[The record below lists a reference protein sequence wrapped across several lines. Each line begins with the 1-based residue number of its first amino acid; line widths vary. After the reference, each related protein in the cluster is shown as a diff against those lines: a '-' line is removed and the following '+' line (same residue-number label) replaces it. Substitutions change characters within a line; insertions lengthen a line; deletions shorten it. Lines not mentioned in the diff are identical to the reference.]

1 MWKRLACI
9 LLLCVLFASVP
20 LFGHTT
26 HGAEITEPE
35 IVTMSRAQYNR
46 LKEIMNQQE
55 ADLNLQEEKLNELK
69 KNSTQQSTD
78 LIACQKELIQLKAE
92 LNQTKEQLVNAKKSI
107 NDAEVALQKQK
118 ESLQTLTAKIKKVE
132 HAQVVAKR
140 QRDLFAGIALIAV
153 GKLVL

>member
-69 KNSTQQSTD
+69 GSSTQQSTE
-78 LIACQKELIQLKAE
+78 LIDCQKELIQLKAE
-92 LNQTKEQLVNAKKSI
+92 LNQ
-107 NDAEVALQKQK
+107 K
-118 ESLQTLTAKIKKVE
+118 ESLQMLTAKRKKVE

-153 GKLVL
+153 GKLAL